1 MKKILL
7 IAVLIA
13 VNFTIFAQVGI
24 GTTSPNT
31 NAVLDL
37 TSTTQG
43 FLPPRMTQVQMN
55 AIAAPAEGLMVYCS
69 DCIPK
74 GIYVNTGDGSI
85 DDDDNGSTE
94 FVNMITGES
103 SGTDTTTE
111 IVDLISTTTG
121 RIWMDRNLGATQAA
135 TSIADV
141 AAAGDLYQ
149 WGRSKDGH
157 QSKSSGIITT
167 RATST
172 TPGHGKFVASGD
184 WTDIDKTGLWQD
196 GLNDP
201 CPTGYRVP
209 TASEFSAE
217 TVDIFPSNSEGIN
230 GVFTSLKLPYTS
242 YRSHDGSF
250 SFSTDN
256 DANNNTDIFYDN
268 PPYRGGF
275 YWTSNSGHNY
285 NIQEGSIHYMSS
297 NTYLTSGFAI
307 RCIKEFVNESIT
319 DTETDVEELVGPT
332 GRIWMDRNLG
342 ATREATSLTD
352 AAAYGDLYQW
362 GRAKDGHEERDSDTT
377 TTTATSA
384 NAGHGNFIIA
394 GTTTGNNWTDFAAED
409 ALWPTGLNDPCP
421 TGYRIPTGPELEAE
435 RNAFTSNDA
444 DGAFEALKLPLS
456 GFRQID
462 GVLTSIGTAG
472 YLWSSSASATGTKY
486 LRFDYGNAS
495 VHNIGGNSRAAGIP
509 IRCIKE

>member
-1 MKKILL
+1 MKKIILSAAF
-7 IAVLIA
+7 IAVSFI
-13 VNFTIFAQVGI
+13 TFAQVGI

-55 AIAAPAEGLMVYCS
+55 AIAAPPEGLMVYCS

-74 GIYVNTGDGSI
+74 GIYVNTGDGST

-103 SGTDTTTE
+103 SGTETTTA
-111 IVDLISTTTG
+111 IVDLISTTG

-135 TSIADV
+135 TAYNDA

-149 WGRSKDGH
+149 WGRAKDGH
-157 QSKSSGIITT
+157 QSRTSRTT
-167 RATST
+167 GEQATSGN
-172 TPGHGKFVASGD
+172 PEHGAFIMLSP
-184 WTDIDKTGLWQD
+184 WTNFAGRDGLWQD

-201 CPTGYRVP
+201 CPSGYRIP
-209 TASEFSAE
+209 TETEFQAE
-217 TVDIFPSNSEGIN
+217 ADN
-230 GVFTSLKLPYTS
+230 FTTENRVGAFEALKLPITGFHEHDDGLIKLATYGGYYYTS
-242 YRSHDGSF
+242 TLSGGGNGRTLDFGPNF
-250 SFSTDN
+250 FE
-256 DANNNTDIFYDN
+256 F
-268 PPYRGGF
+268 RG
-275 YWTSNSGHNY
+275 NSIGN
-285 NIQEGSIHYMSS
+285 GM
-297 NTYLTSGFAI
+297 AI

-319 DTETDVEELVGPT
+319 DTDTEVVPLESVAT

-342 ATREATSLTD
+342 ATRAATSRVDGL
-352 AAAYGDLYQW
+352 AFGHLYQW

-384 NAGHGNFIIA
+384 NAGDANFIIA
-394 GTTTGNNWTDFAAED
+394 DATTGNNWTDFAAED

-435 RNAFTSNDA
+435 RIGFTSNDV
-444 DGAFEALKLPLS
+444 DGAYSALQLPLS
-456 GFRQID
+456 GFRQKD
-462 GVLTSIGTAG
+462 GVLTNIGTAG
-472 YLWSSSASATGTKY
+472 YLWSSSASATGPKY
-486 LRFDYGNAS
+486 LRFDYGNAG
-495 VHNIGGNSRAAGIP
+495 VQEINGNSRATGLP
-509 IRCIKE
+509 IRCIKKE

>member
-1 MKKILL
+1 MKKIILSIAF
-7 IAVLIA
+7 IAVSVI
-13 VNFTIFAQVGI
+13 TFAQVAV
-24 GTTSPNT
+24 GTTSPIAS
-31 NAVLDL
+31 AVLDL

-55 AIAAPAEGLMVYCS
+55 AIAAAPEGLMVYCL

-74 GIYVNTGDGSI
+74 GIYVNTGDGSTD

-103 SGTDTTTE
+103 SGTETTTA
-111 IVDLISTTTG
+111 IVDLISVTG

-135 TSIADV
+135 TAYNDA

-149 WGRSKDGH
+149 WGRAKDGH
-157 QSKSSGIITT
+157 QSRTSRITGEQ
-167 RATST
+167 ATSGN
-172 TPGHGKFVASGD
+172 PGHGAFIMLSL
-184 WTDIDKTGLWQD
+184 WTNFAGRDGLWQD

-201 CPTGYRVP
+201 CPSGYRIP
-209 TASEFSAE
+209 TETEFQAE
-217 TVDIFPSNSEGIN
+217 VDNITTVGLVGAFDA
-230 GVFTSLKLPYTS
+230 LKLPITGFHEHDDGLIKLAGYGGYYYTS
-242 YRSHDGSF
+242 TKSPTYDGQGR
-250 SFSTDN
+250 TL
-256 DANNNTDIFYDN
+256 DIGPDFLDF
-268 PPYRGGF
+268 R
-275 YWTSNSGHNY
+275 HNAIG
-285 NIQEGSIHYMSS
+285 NGM
-297 NTYLTSGFAI
+297 AI

-342 ATREATSLTD
+342 ATREATNLTD
-352 AAAYGDLYQW
+352 TAAYGDLYQW

-394 GTTTGNNWTDFAAED
+394 DATTDTNWTDFAAED

-421 TGYRIPTGPELEAE
+421 SGYRIPTGAELEAE
-435 RNAFTSNDA
+435 LNVFISNDA

-456 GFRQID
+456 GYRHID
-462 GVLTSIGTAG
+462 GERNKEDING
-472 YLWSSSASATGTKY
+472 YLWSSSSSATGPTY
-486 LRFDYGNAS
+486 LRFNNVDTTATVQIIN
-495 VHNIGGNSRAAGIP
+495 NNNRATGLP
-509 IRCIKE
+509 IRCIKKE